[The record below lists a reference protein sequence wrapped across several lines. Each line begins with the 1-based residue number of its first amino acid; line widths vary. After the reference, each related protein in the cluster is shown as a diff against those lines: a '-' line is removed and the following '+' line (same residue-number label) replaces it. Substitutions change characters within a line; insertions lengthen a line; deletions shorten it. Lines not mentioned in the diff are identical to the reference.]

1 MQLTNL
7 SRNIVLN
14 LVKFVGK
21 PRNSMGE
28 TLIDLPVGKHSSL
41 LVNYGIGFRFGRKS
55 MMLICLY
62 TQCTIGLVLHFVSS
76 LVVFISL
83 RFIQGIF
90 IQVLPSGACKL
101 TKFSQYLTVFPS
113 HFHNI
118 FLKSFRLL
126 LNLARNGEILQQL
139 TIVNEISQN

>member
-1 MQLTNL
+1 MCPY
-7 SRNIVLN
+7 NIGLN
-14 LVKFVGK
+14 LVKFASK
-21 PRNSMGE
+21 PINSKVE
-28 TLIDLPVGKHSSL
+28 CLIDLPVDKHSSL
-41 LVNYGIGFRFGRKS
+41 LLNDGLGSRFGRKS

-101 TKFSQYLTVFPS
+101 TKFSQYIRKDCFQVKSNLLTDFRFTT
-113 HFHNI
+113 HMNI
-118 FLKSFRLL
+118 MI
-126 LNLARNGEILQQL
+126 LN
-139 TIVNEISQN
+139 